1 MNNSISVIGLG
12 HAFVYQYE
20 AIKKY
25 FNNIELC
32 DTNKNKIKKYKA
44 KDNYKSLNSS
54 IALIST
60 SPNNHLNIV
69 KDLIENKKSLIIE
82 KPMVINLE
90 ELNELIRI
98 NNKKIYSSLHFAFGK
113 EIEYFIKMNLNKKP
127 KYIYSY
133 ISDNYISNSHI
144 NDEQIDLCGSYLD
157 EVINPLSALG
167 RIIGYNI
174 KFIETSKKYY
184 DGDKYDYYSKSKFM
198 VDNIDVLIE
207 VEWNDKKSQKYID
220 LEYDDITIRLDS
232 MNQKIIDITNER
244 ILYEADGNRMFNH
257 YLGVLNDYV
266 NGNNNF
272 DISIILHR
280 ELLKG
285 V

>member
-1 MNNSISVIGLG
+1 MNNNISVIGLG
-12 HAFVYQYE
+12 HAFVYQYD

-32 DTNKNKIKKYKA
+32 DIDKNKIKKYKA
-44 KDNYKSLNSS
+44 KDNYKFLNSS

-60 SPNNHLNIV
+60 SPNNHLKIV
-69 KDLIENKKSLIIE
+69 KYLIENKKSLIIE

-113 EIEYFIKMNLNKKP
+113 EIEYFIKMDLNKKP
-127 KYIYSY
+127 KHIYSY
-133 ISDNYISNSHI
+133 ISDNYITNEHI
-144 NDEQIDLCGSYLD
+144 NNEQINLCGSYLD

-167 RIIGYNI
+167 RIFGYNI
-174 KFIETSKKYY
+174 KFVDTSKKYY
-184 DGDKYDYYSKSKFM
+184 DGDKYDYYSKSKFTI
-198 VDNIDVLIE
+198 DNIDVLIE
-207 VEWNDKKSQKYID
+207 VEWNNKKSQKYID
-220 LEYDDITIRLDS
+220 LEYEDRTIRLDS
-232 MNQKIIDITNER
+232 MNQQVIDITNNQ
-244 ILYEADGNRMFNH
+244 ILYEANGNRMFNH

-266 NGNNNF
+266 NNNKNF
-272 DISIILHR
+272 DISVILHR

-285 V
+285 A